1 MSAEHIVLADCRD
14 ANGEFLSQMAYFGAT
29 DPLDK
34 PNDVVVVRTPA
45 GQTAVWPCA
54 TWSETWTT
62 SGVTFNATL
71 GPKGANGTFAGY
83 GSNGY
88 DYNNGGFRCWQEFIQ
103 NRYDYGDGSCSQVYI
118 CDHRN
123 APGE

>member
-14 ANGEFLSQMAYFGAT
+14 GNGAFLSQMAYFGAT

-34 PNDVVVVRTPA
+34 PNDIVVVHTPA
-45 GQTAVWPCA
+45 GQTAVWPCE

-71 GPKGANGTFAGY
+71 GPKGANGTFSGY

-103 NRYDYGDGSCSQVYI
+103 SRYDYGDGSCSQVYT